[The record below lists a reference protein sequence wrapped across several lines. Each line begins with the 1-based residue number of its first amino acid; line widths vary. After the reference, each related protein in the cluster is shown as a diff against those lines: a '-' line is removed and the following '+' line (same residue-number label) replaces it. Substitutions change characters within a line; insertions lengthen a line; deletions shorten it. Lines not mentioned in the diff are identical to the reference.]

1 MVLRYG
7 NCYLPPKERAISIQ
21 RALSPDDSTLS
32 FVEIF
37 RLVQAVRIYPKFL
50 AAVVSFLLLT
60 SKAHRHGSCCLPF
73 ILSYNVILIL
83 AGKKLHN
90 ASSTAPLIEEVAKGC
105 TSSRRRL
112 APVTNSA
119 EKFFATGPPSVHCQN
134 VHMPEIALYI
144 HNRRILIQRIWEY
157 KNSLNGFICETY
169 LHIAREMYEHR
180 RMAYPALRTAERSSL
195 QLTIRGKPCGCAAT
209 EHNLYL
215 QYNSVTKY
223 AIRGRAYTKTANM
236 WLS

>member
-1 MVLRYG
+1 MKNRRTFGRESLQWKLYWGIQLGYHIPSGSHILHFLMEIMSTSNESRPATNSCQGNLISQVAQLQSFICKYAIQYG
-7 NCYLPPKERAISIQ
+7 PAVWQLLFATERERAISIQ

-144 HNRRILIQRIWEY
+144 HNRRILIQRI
-157 KNSLNGFICETY
+157 
-169 LHIAREMYEHR
+169 
-180 RMAYPALRTAERSSL
+180 
-195 QLTIRGKPCGCAAT
+195 
-209 EHNLYL
+209 
-215 QYNSVTKY
+215 
-223 AIRGRAYTKTANM
+223 
-236 WLS
+236 